1 MMVRHMP
8 DDDFMQLCNRVMNT
22 AKPSEGFTLDTA
34 RSGAVGRGGAL
45 SCDVCGRPAEA
56 EILNEMGRALGGTC
70 ACKACLIQA
79 IALLFDGNPEA
90 VALGEH
96 VLRLAAAGPAQ

>member
-1 MMVRHMP
+1 
-8 DDDFMQLCNRVMNT
+8 
-22 AKPSEGFTLDTA
+22 
-34 RSGAVGRGGAL
+34 
-45 SCDVCGRPAEA
+45 
-56 EILNEMGRALGGTC
+56 MGRALGGTC